1 MTDPVAVELVS
12 SDFNLKKL
20 NTKQLSENLAASISI
35 NSSVVVIGRRGS
47 GKTQIAKQEI
57 AKAGK
62 EEVYI
67 NLSVAERTD
76 MGGYPDMFGMQNL
89 PTNDPRRRFVNVIL
103 PQFFQPLIEGTQNCV
118 ALLDEVDKADPAIWA
133 PLLEFVQFH
142 SVNGIKMPGLCS
154 SIMTGNLISEGGK
167 KPSPPLLDRAEKYL
181 VEADVMNWLDWAGRT
196 GSIHPS
202 ITAYVNDHPLH
213 LFGAT
218 EHEDNYADPSPRG
231 WHNAS
236 EALFKLEA
244 MKASKELMVTKVAGM
259 VGKQVGLQFDMY
271 YNFYH
276 DVLPLIEG
284 VFAGDP
290 IVQIM
295 ADYNSFD
302 PGKRLVTCMIACARL
317 GTQLDG
323 FGKPSP
329 TSPGNRVL
337 KTVGRFMNE
346 CSPEN
351 ILVSVRSQLGVE
363 RLAKWD
369 LNEHETW
376 KEVLGQVTN
385 KINLS

>member
-20 NTKQLSENLAASISI
+20 NTKQLSENLCASIAI

-57 AKAGK
+57 KKSGK
-62 EEVYI
+62 REVYI

-76 MGGYPDMFGMQNL
+76 MGGYPDMFGMRSL
-89 PTNDPRRRFVNVIL
+89 SVDDPRRKFVNIIL
-103 PQFFQPLIEGTQNCV
+103 PRMFEPLMDGDRECV

-133 PLLEFVQFH
+133 PLLEFVQFK
-142 SVNGIKMPGLCS
+142 SINGVIMPNLGS

-181 VEADVMNWLDWAGRT
+181 LEADATSWLDWAGRT
-196 GSIHPS
+196 GAIHPS
-202 ITAYVNDHPLH
+202 ITAYIYDHPLH

-231 WHNAS
+231 WQNAS

-244 MKASKELMVTKVAGM
+244 MKSSKELMVNKVAGM

-276 DVLPLIEG
+276 DVLPMIDS
-284 VFAGDP
+284 VFAGEP
-290 IVQIM
+290 LGELM
-295 ADYNSFD
+295 SLYNGFD

-317 GTQLDG
+317 GTQLDT
-323 FGKPSP
+323 FKPSP
-329 TSPGNRVL
+329 TSQGNRIL
-337 KTVGRFMNE
+337 KTVGGFMNE

-351 ILVSVRSQLGVE
+351 ILVAVRSQLGVE

-369 LNEHETW
+369 LNEDETW

>member
-20 NTKQLSENLAASISI
+20 NTKQLSENLSASIAI

-62 EEVYI
+62 KEVYI

-103 PQFFQPLIEGTQNCV
+103 PQFFQPLIEGEQNCV

-142 SVNGIKMPGLCS
+142 SVNGVQMPGLCS

-181 VEADVMNWLDWAGRT
+181 VEADVSNWLDWAGRT

-244 MKASKELMVTKVAGM
+244 MKASKELMVNKVAGM

-276 DVLPLIEG
+276 DVLPMIDA
-284 VFAGDP
+284 VFAGEPLGEMMRLYD
-290 IVQIM
+290 
-295 ADYNSFD
+295 AFD

-317 GTQLDG
+317 GTQLDTH
-323 FGKPSP
+323 KPGPS
-329 TSPGNRVL
+329 SPGNRIL
-337 KTVGRFMNE
+337 RTVGGFMNE

-351 ILVSVRSQLGVE
+351 ILVAVRSQLGVE

-369 LNEHETW
+369 LNEDETW
-376 KEVLGQVTN
+376 KSVLGQVTN

>member
-20 NTKQLSENLAASISI
+20 NTKQLSENLAASIAI

-57 AKAGK
+57 KKSGK
-62 EEVYI
+62 KEVYI

-76 MGGYPDMFGMQNL
+76 MGGYPDMFGMKNL
-89 PTNDPRRRFVNVIL
+89 AMDDPRRRFVNVIL
-103 PQFFQPLIEGTQNCV
+103 PQFFQPLIEGDQNCV

-142 SVNGIKMPGLCS
+142 SVNGVQMPGLCS

-181 VEADVMNWLDWAGRT
+181 VEADVSNWLDWAGRT

-236 EALFKLEA
+236 EALFKLES
-244 MKASKELMVTKVAGM
+244 MKASKELMVNKVAGM

-276 DVLPLIEG
+276 DVLPMIDA
-284 VFAGDP
+284 VFAGEP
-290 IVQIM
+290 LGEM
-295 ADYNSFD
+295 MRLYNGFD

-317 GTQLDG
+317 GTQLDT
-323 FGKPSP
+323 FKPGP
-329 TSPGNRVL
+329 TSQGNRIL
-337 KTVGRFMNE
+337 RTVGSFMNE

-351 ILVSVRSQLGVE
+351 ILVAVRSQLGVG

-369 LNEHETW
+369 LNEDETW
-376 KEVLGQVTN
+376 KDVLGQVTN

>member
-20 NTKQLSENLAASISI
+20 NTKQLSENLAASIAI

-57 AKAGK
+57 AKGGK
-62 EEVYI
+62 KEVYI

-103 PQFFQPLIEGTQNCV
+103 PQFFQPLIEGDQNCV

-142 SVNGIKMPGLCS
+142 SVNGVHMPGLCS
-154 SIMTGNLISEGGK
+154 TIMTGNLISEGGK

-181 VEADVMNWLDWAGRT
+181 VEADVNNWLDWAGRT

-202 ITAYVNDHPLH
+202 ITAYVNDHPNH
-213 LFGAT
+213 LFGAV

-244 MKASKELMVTKVAGM
+244 MKASKELMVNKVAGM

-276 DVLPLIEG
+276 DVLPMIDA
-284 VFAGDP
+284 VFAGEPLGEMMGLYD
-290 IVQIM
+290 Q
-295 ADYNSFD
+295 FD

-317 GTQLDG
+317 GTQLDSL
-323 FGKPSP
+323 KPGP
-329 TSPGNRVL
+329 TSNGNRIL
-337 KTVGRFMNE
+337 RTVGRFMNE

-369 LNEHETW
+369 LNEDETW